1 MLFWYTLTCMLQVP
15 QKGQRFIMMPGSFDG
30 AISLRKET
38 IYEYRYVS
46 VDQQAL

>member
-15 QKGQRFIMMPGSFDG
+15 QKGQRFIMMPGGFDG
-30 AISLRKET
+30 PISLRKET